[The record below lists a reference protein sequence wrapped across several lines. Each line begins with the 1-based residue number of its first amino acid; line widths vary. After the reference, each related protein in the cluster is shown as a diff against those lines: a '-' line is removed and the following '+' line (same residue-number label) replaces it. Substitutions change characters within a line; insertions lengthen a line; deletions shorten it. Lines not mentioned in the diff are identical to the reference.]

1 MKKQI
6 ILSLIF
12 CVAFSVV
19 HAAHINF
26 NKLFTSG
33 ISYTGRTLTDSKG
46 SVSYDW
52 IGTYLQTDFTGGS
65 IAVDI
70 SEVDTSYHNV
80 FIDGQLV
87 KKIKVYGQKPHA
99 VVLAE
104 NLSKGMHRLKLQKCT
119 EGQYG
124 MTTIGG
130 LYLANGGA
138 THSVPAKKR
147 FIEVYGDSYTCGYG
161 TEGLRYN
168 ERFKLSTENCNKA
181 YGCIIARYFDTDY
194 ALIAHSGQGMIRDW
208 ADKNQ
213 MSDINMYIRHNKVFD
228 NHDSITYSFNAYTP
242 DLVMINLGTN
252 DFSPTAIPTD
262 EQYVGQY
269 LKLIS
274 SLRKH
279 YGDVPILCITPH
291 SATRYLSAALQLL
304 KERVANDKNIHMANS
319 LANII
324 VDDTDLGSDWHPN
337 YVGQRKIAMT
347 LIPQISAI
355 MGWQLNDNVVK

>member
-6 ILSLIF
+6 ILSLIL
-12 CVAFSVV
+12 CVAFCAA
-19 HAAHINF
+19 HAARINF
-26 NKLFTSG
+26 NKLFNNG
-33 ISYTGRTLTDSKG
+33 ISYTGRTLTDAEG
-46 SVSYDW
+46 NVSYDW

-70 SEVDTSYHNV
+70 SEADTSYHNV

-87 KKIKVYGQKPHA
+87 KKIKVCGKETHA

-104 NLSKGMHRLKLQKCT
+104 NLSKGKHRLRLQKCT

-124 MTTIGG
+124 MTTVHGFYLVKGG
-130 LYLANGGA
+130 MVYK
-138 THSVPAKKR
+138 VPVKKR

-161 TEGLRYN
+161 TEGLKYN
-168 ERFKLSTENCNKA
+168 EPFKLSTENCNKA
-181 YGCIIARYFDTDY
+181 YGCIIARYFDADY
-194 ALIAHSGQGMIRDW
+194 ALVAHSGQGIIRDW

-213 MSDINMYIRHNKVFD
+213 KSDINMYIRHDKVMD
-228 NHDSITYSFNAYTP
+228 AHDSTTYSFNAYKP

-269 LKLIS
+269 LKLIA
-274 SLRKH
+274 SLRSH
-279 YGDVPILCITPH
+279 YGNVPILCITPH
-291 SATRYLSAALQLL
+291 SATRYLAAALQLL
-304 KERVANDKNIHMANS
+304 KERVAADKNIHMANS

-337 YVGQRKIAMT
+337 FIGQRKIAMT

-355 MGWQLNDNVVK
+355 MGWQLNDNIVR

>member
-6 ILSLIF
+6 ILTLIF
-12 CVAFSVV
+12 CAAFCAT
-19 HAAHINF
+19 HAARIIYNR
-26 NKLFTSG
+26 LFTSC
-33 ISYTGRTLTDSKG
+33 ISYTGRTLCDAKG
-46 SVSYDW
+46 NVSYDW

-80 FIDGQLV
+80 FIDGQFV
-87 KKIKVYGQKPHA
+87 EKIKVYGRQPHT

-104 NLSKGMHRLKLQKCT
+104 NLSKGKHRLILQKCT

-124 MTTIGG
+124 MTTVCGF
-130 LYLANGGA
+130 YLANGGV
-138 THSVPAKKR
+138 TNSVPAKKR

-161 TEGLRYN
+161 TEGLKYN
-168 ERFKLSTENCNKA
+168 EPFKLSTENCNKA
-181 YGCIIARYFDTDY
+181 YGCIIARYFDADY
-194 ALIAHSGQGMIRDW
+194 ALVAHSGQGIIRDW

-213 MSDINMYIRHNKVFD
+213 KSDINMYIRHDRVLD
-228 NHDSITYSFNAYTP
+228 NHDSIKYSFDAYKP
-242 DLVMINLGTN
+242 NLVMINLGTN

-279 YGDVPILCITPH
+279 YGNVPILCITPH
-291 SATRYLSAALQLL
+291 SATRYLGAALQLL
-304 KERVANDKNIHMANS
+304 KERVANDKNIYMANS

-337 YVGQRKIAMT
+337 YIGQRKIAMS

-355 MGWQLNDNVVK
+355 MGWQLNENIVK